1 VFSLG
6 FTIGPV
12 IGVLVWHL
20 VGRAVW
26 WYCALACLVGLAAA
40 WRGMRPAAHEE
51 DAELVAA
58 GVPETPS

>member
-1 VFSLG
+1 M
-6 FTIGPV
+6 

-40 WRGMRPAAHEE
+40 WRGMRPAAQEE
-51 DAELVAA
+51 DAELVTA
-58 GVPETPS
+58 GVPDTPS